1 MDLKDLR
8 PTHVIIDVDALIH
21 NIKFVR
27 KCAGDDT
34 LVTAVVKADAYG
46 HGAVEAAKIFLENG
60 ADRLAVASLNEA
72 VELRNAGIK
81 APLLIL
87 GYTPNSA
94 FETLV
99 RNDIIGTIYSLESA
113 MALSE
118 AGRKLG
124 ENAMCHIKIDS
135 GMSRIGLQASE
146 ETIEAIKEIAKLPNL
161 EIEGIFTHMAR
172 ADEKDKSSAKDQLEK
187 FKWTCDRLAE
197 EGIDIKIRHISNS
210 AGINDLMPDF
220 KMDMVRAGIILYGLR
235 PSDDV
240 DLDHLDVK
248 PAMTFRT
255 ELAHV
260 KVLPKGR
267 GISYGHKYVTDHDER
282 IGTIPVGYAD
292 GYTRMLS
299 SKAKVGINGKVA
311 KQVGN
316 ICMDQCMISLD
327 GVDAEVG
334 DEVILFGNGE
344 GGFPTADDLAK
355 ILGTINYEIVCM
367 INRRVPR
374 VYVKA
379 GQVVKIVDYLE

>member
-1 MDLKDLR
+1 MEMKDLR
-8 PTHVIIDVDALIH
+8 PTHVVIDEDALIH

-46 HGAVEAAKIFLENG
+46 HGAVEASRIFLENG
-60 ADRLAVASLNEA
+60 ADRLAVATLNEA
-72 VELRNAGIK
+72 LELRKAGIK
-81 APLLIL
+81 VPILIL
-87 GYTPNSA
+87 GYTQNSA
-94 FETLV
+94 SESLV
-99 RNDIIGTIYSLESA
+99 KNDIIGAIYSLDSA
-113 MALSE
+113 KAVSE
-118 AGRKLG
+118 AGKKLG
-124 ENAMCHIKIDS
+124 KTGKIHIKIDS
-135 GMSRIGLQASE
+135 GMSRIGFQATE
-146 ETIEAIKEIAKLPNL
+146 ESVEIIKEIAKLPNI

-172 ADEKDKSSAKDQLEK
+172 ADEKDKTSARGQFEK
-187 FKWTCDRLAE
+187 FKWVCDRLKE
-197 EGIDIKIRHISNS
+197 EGVDIKIKHISNS
-210 AGINDLMPDF
+210 AGINDLMPEF

-240 DLDHLDVK
+240 DLGHLDVK

-267 GISYGHKYVTDHDER
+267 GISYGHKYVTDHDEK

-299 SKAKVGINGKVA
+299 SKVKVGINGKVA

-316 ICMDQCMISLD
+316 ICMDQCMVSLD
-327 GVDAEVG
+327 GIDAKVG

-344 GGFPTADDLAK
+344 NGYPTADDLAK

-367 INRRVPR
+367 IERRVPR
-374 VYVKA
+374 VYVKD
-379 GQVVKIVDYLE
+379 GKVVKIVDYLE